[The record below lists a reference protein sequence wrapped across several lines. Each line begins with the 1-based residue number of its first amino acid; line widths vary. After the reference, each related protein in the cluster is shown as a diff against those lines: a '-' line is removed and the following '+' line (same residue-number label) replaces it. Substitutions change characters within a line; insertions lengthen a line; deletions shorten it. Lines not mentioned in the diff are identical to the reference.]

1 MLLLMLS
8 CFLFQDFDIDPDADG
23 DQVDELLAAC
33 VKQAV
38 QSQT

>member
-1 MLLLMLS
+1 MINALLFFFS
-8 CFLFQDFDIDPDADG
+8 QDFDIDPDADG